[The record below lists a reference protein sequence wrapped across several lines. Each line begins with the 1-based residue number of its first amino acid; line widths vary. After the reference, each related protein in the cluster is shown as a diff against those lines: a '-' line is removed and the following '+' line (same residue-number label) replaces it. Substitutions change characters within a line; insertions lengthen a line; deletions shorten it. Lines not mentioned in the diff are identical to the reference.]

1 MFTEPLQDWQLYS
14 SNTTKFT
21 LLEKSFFP
29 ILRLLIE
36 EILELGTKILFG
48 DFQSK
53 SRINV
58 SHEVGVAEES
68 LRVLCLVFLGQGLEL
83 IVR

>member
-53 SRINV
+53 SRI
-58 SHEVGVAEES
+58 GVASIVSSSDS
-68 LRVLCLVFLGQGLEL
+68 LDSL
-83 IVR
+83 

>member
-53 SRINV
+53 NRI
-58 SHEVGVAEES
+58 GVASIVSSSDS
-68 LRVLCLVFLGQGLEL
+68 LDSL
-83 IVR
+83 